1 MKKQVEHTPNC
12 GDCTVESKVFCSLT
26 SEEKEAIGNKKGNN
40 FYKKG
45 QVIFYEGNH
54 SIGLYCIHDGKVK
67 LTKLG
72 EDGKEQVLRFS
83 KTGDILGYRSSLS
96 EEPYNATA
104 TALEDSHICHLS
116 RENYI
121 AVMAANPKLSWNT
134 MQVLSKNL
142 KDAEQHL
149 INIAQK
155 TVKERISEALILLH
169 ETFGF
174 KEEDGQTL
182 DVLLSRSEIADIA
195 GTTTE
200 TTIRTLATLHKEK
213 LISLNGKKIKI
224 LDLKALTRAAAI
236 YEDAN

>member
-1 MKKQVEHTPNC
+1 MKKQVEHMPNC
-12 GDCTVESKVFCSLT
+12 TECSVESKVFCSL
-26 SEEKEAIGNKKGNN
+26 SKEEKDMVSANKGNN

-54 SIGLYCIHDGKVK
+54 SNGLYCIYKGKVK

-72 EDGKEQVLRFS
+72 EDGKDQVLRFS

-96 EEPYNATA
+96 EEPYSATA
-104 TALEDSHICHLS
+104 TVLEDSHICHLS
-116 RENYI
+116 RDKYI

-134 MQVLSKNL
+134 MQVLSKDL
-142 KDAEQHL
+142 KNAEQHL

-169 ETFGF
+169 DTFGF
-174 KEEDGQTL
+174 KEDDTQTL
-182 DVLLSRSEIADIA
+182 DVQLSRSEIADIA

-200 TTIRTLATLHKEK
+200 TTIRTLANLHKEK
-213 LISLNGKKIKI
+213 LIVLNGKMIKI
-224 LDLKALTRAAAI
+224 LCLKSLRRSAAI
-236 YEDAN
+236 YE